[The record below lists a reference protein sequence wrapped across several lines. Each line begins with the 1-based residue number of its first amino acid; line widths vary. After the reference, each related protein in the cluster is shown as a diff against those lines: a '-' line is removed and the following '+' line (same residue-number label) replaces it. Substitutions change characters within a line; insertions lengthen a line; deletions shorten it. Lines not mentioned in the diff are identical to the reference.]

1 MVFACCGLDIALP
14 WRLYRVMEISKKK
27 RLELLA
33 PAGSVQSFFAAVENG
48 ADAIFCGL
56 EQFSARAKAKNFSL
70 QELEQIKGYATG
82 KGVKVYVALNTLLQ
96 EQELPA
102 MVELLARIEYLRIDG
117 IIIQD
122 LGLYNLAH
130 TYFPE
135 IPLHASTQ
143 MLSHNLAGVLML
155 ERMGFSRVVLA
166 RELTLLEISYIHEN
180 SNIEIEHFIHGAM
193 CYSMSGHCLF
203 SSYIDGRSGNRGRCI
218 QPCRRRYHYDGDAGF
233 HFSTSDFSAIEHIP
247 ALIQAGV
254 CSFKIEGRMKSA
266 EYVAAVVAS
275 YRMVLDA
282 KPPQRKAAV
291 KNAQETLASAMGRA
305 SSHGFLKGT
314 HNKELVLTKQKGGL
328 GQIIGRLQRVQN
340 NSVSF
345 TTSEVLHVGDRVR
358 IQPDSDRAGHG
369 FTIRALKI
377 KSRSVKRAQKGA
389 YVTLQMPIKIRV
401 GSGDLVFKLST
412 GKSFTTS
419 EEACRR
425 RLSAASLRAHSV
437 HMTIECGDE
446 KLFVQASVNGLQ
458 VEKTYRVEMFP
469 AERSP
474 LTNATLQKVFSKT
487 TIPILRLATLTA
499 PDLPPVVIKPSRLK
513 EIRREFYQFLFA
525 EFQSA
530 QKLKNSSRLAE
541 IQEKISPRG
550 NAALV
555 QEGDEKLF
563 VISDKVGD
571 MEAVKNYSDI
581 SFIFPLTGALYAA
594 ILEKNIAPHLVT
606 WDLPSIVFDHD
617 WRVLEKNVAKAIA
630 AGCKRFRLNSLS
642 HFHFFKDFQGGE
654 LLAGS
659 WLYSLN
665 TQAIAVMA
673 KMNIQKWSLSIEDD
687 KINIETL
694 LAGSERN
701 NLMLTVYS
709 PVNLFTS
716 RIQPAVNQQQFILK
730 NDKGGL
736 LSLSQNAGLTVTKAE
751 KPFSLTGRLQSLRKM
766 GCVNY
771 LLDLR
776 GLGLLSKDGQEVLQA
791 YYKDRSLAG
800 TTLFNFERGL
810 T

>member
-1 MVFACCGLDIALP
+1 MT
-14 WRLYRVMEISKKK
+14 KQN

-56 EQFSARAKAKNFSL
+56 DQFSARAKAKNFSL
-70 QELEQIKGYATG
+70 QDLELIKGYATE
-82 KGVKVYVALNTLLQ
+82 KGVKVYVALNTLVQ
-96 EQELPA
+96 EHELPA
-102 MVELLARIEYLRIDG
+102 LVELLARLEYLRIDG

-130 TYFPE
+130 THFPK

-166 RELTLLEISYIHEN
+166 RELTLQEISYIHKN
-180 SNIEIEHFIHGAM
+180 SSIEIEHFIHGAM

-218 QPCRRRYHYDGDAGF
+218 QPCRRRYHHGGEAGF
-233 HFSTSDFSAIEHIP
+233 HFSTSDFLAIEYIP
-247 ALIQAGV
+247 ELIQAGV

-282 KPPQRKAAV
+282 GPSQKAVAV

-314 HNKELVLTKQKGGL
+314 HNKKLVLEKQKGGL

-340 NSVSF
+340 DYISF
-345 TTSEVLHVGDRVR
+345 TTSDVLHVGDRVR

-369 FTIRALKI
+369 FTIRALTLKN
-377 KSRSVKRAQKGA
+377 RSVKRAQKGT
-389 YVTLQMPIKIRV
+389 YVTLQMPNKIRV
-401 GSGDLVFKLST
+401 GSGDLIFKLST

-419 EEACRR
+419 EEACHR
-425 RLSAASLRAHSV
+425 RLNAASLRSHSV

-446 KLFVQASVNGLQ
+446 SLSVKASVNGLQ
-458 VEKTYRVEMFP
+458 VKKTYTVEMFP

-474 LTNATLQKVFSKT
+474 LTIATLEKVFSKT
-487 TIPILRLATLTA
+487 TIPVLRLASLSA

-513 EIRREFYQFLFA
+513 EIRREFYQLLFA
-525 EFQSA
+525 EFQSV
-530 QKLKNSSRLAE
+530 QKQKDKARLIE
-541 IQEKISPRG
+541 IQEKIKPKE
-550 NAALV
+550 NTTV
-555 QEGDEKLF
+555 FQESDEKLF

-571 MEAVKNYSDI
+571 VQVVPEYSDI
-581 SFIFPLTGALYAA
+581 SFIFPLTGELYTA
-594 ILEKNIAPHLVT
+594 ILEKNIEPQSIT

-617 WRVLEKNVAKAIA
+617 WQVLEQNVATAIT

-642 HFHFFKDFQGGE
+642 HFDFFVDFEGGK

-665 TQAIAVMA
+665 TQAITMTA
-673 KMNIQKWSLSIEDD
+673 KEKIEKWSLSIEDD
-687 KINIETL
+687 KRNIETL
-694 LAGSERN
+694 LAGLERN
-701 NLMLTVYS
+701 NLMLTVYT
-709 PVNLFTS
+709 PVDLFTS
-716 RIQPAVNQQQFILK
+716 RIQPTVPQQKFILK

-751 KPFSLTGRLQSLRKM
+751 KPFSLTGRLQSLREM

-776 GLGLLSKDGQEVLQA
+776 GIGLLGEQGQEVLQA
-791 YYKDRSLAG
+791 YYEDRSLAG

>member
-1 MVFACCGLDIALP
+1 MT
-14 WRLYRVMEISKKK
+14 KQN

-70 QELEQIKGYATG
+70 QDLELIKGYATE
-82 KGVKVYVALNTLLQ
+82 KGVKVYVALNTLVQ
-96 EQELPA
+96 EHELPA
-102 MVELLARIEYLRIDG
+102 LVELLARLEYLRIDG

-166 RELTLLEISYIHEN
+166 RELTLQEISFIHKN
-180 SNIEIEHFIHGAM
+180 SSIEIEHFIHGAM

-218 QPCRRRYHYDGDAGF
+218 QPCRRRYHHGGEAGF
-233 HFSTSDFSAIEHIP
+233 HFSTSDFSAIEYIP
-247 ALIQAGV
+247 ELIQAGV

-266 EYVAAVVAS
+266 EYVAAAVAS

-282 KPPQRKAAV
+282 EPSQKGVAV

-305 SSHGFLKGT
+305 SSHGFLQGT
-314 HNKELVLTKQKGGL
+314 HNKKLVLEKQKGGL

-340 NSVSF
+340 DYISF
-345 TTSEVLHVGDRVR
+345 TTSDVLHVGDRVR

-369 FTIRALKI
+369 FTIRGLKI
-377 KSRSVKRAQKGA
+377 KNRSVKRAQKNT
-389 YVTLQMPIKIRV
+389 YVTLQMPNKIRV
-401 GSGDLVFKLST
+401 GSGDLIFKLST

-419 EEACRR
+419 EEACNR
-425 RLSAASLRAHSV
+425 RLSAASLRSHSV
-437 HMTIECGDE
+437 DMTIECGE
-446 KLFVQASVNGLQ
+446 GNMSVKASVNGIQ
-458 VEKTYRVEMFP
+458 VEKTYTVEMFD

-474 LTNATLQKVFSKT
+474 LTSATLEKVFSKT
-487 TIPILRLATLTA
+487 TIPVLRLASLTA

-513 EIRREFYQFLFA
+513 EIRREFYQLLFT
-525 EFQSA
+525 EFQSV
-530 QKLKNSSRLAE
+530 QKQKDKARLVE
-541 IQEKISPRG
+541 IQEKIKPKE
-550 NAALV
+550 NTTV
-555 QEGDEKLF
+555 FQESDEKLF

-571 MEAVKNYSDI
+571 VQVVPEYSDI
-581 SFIFPLTGALYAA
+581 SFIFPLTGDLYTA
-594 ILEKNIAPHLVT
+594 ILENNIEPQSIT

-617 WRVLEKNVAKAIA
+617 WQELKQNVSTAIK

-642 HFHFFKDFQGGE
+642 HFDFFVDFEGVK

-659 WLYSLN
+659 WLYYLN
-665 TQAIAVMA
+665 TQAITVTA
-673 KMNIQKWSLSIEDD
+673 KQKIEKWSLSIEDD
-687 KINIETL
+687 KENIETL
-694 LAGSERN
+694 LGGPERN
-701 NLMLTVYS
+701 NLMLTVYT
-709 PVNLFTS
+709 PVDLFTS
-716 RIQPAVNQQQFILK
+716 RIQPTVPQQKFILK

-751 KPFSLTGRLQSLRKM
+751 KSFSLTGRLQSLREM
-766 GCVNY
+766 GCINY

-776 GLGLLSKDGQEVLQA
+776 GIGLLGEQGQEVLQA
-791 YYKDRSLAG
+791 YYEDRSLAG

>member
-1 MVFACCGLDIALP
+1 
-14 WRLYRVMEISKKK
+14 MEISKQN

-70 QELEQIKGYATG
+70 QELELIKGYASK

-96 EQELPA
+96 EHELPA
-102 MVELLARIEYLRIDG
+102 MVELLATLEYLQIDG

-122 LGLYNLAH
+122 LGLYHLVH
-130 TYFPE
+130 TYFAK

-155 ERMGFSRVVLA
+155 ERMGFSRAVLA
-166 RELTLLEISYIHEN
+166 RELTLQEISFIHKN

-218 QPCRRRYHYDGDAGF
+218 QPCRRRYHHEGDAGF

-247 ALIQAGV
+247 ELIEAGV

-275 YRMVLDA
+275 YRMVIDA
-282 KPPQRKAAV
+282 ESSHRKAAV
-291 KNAQETLASAMGRA
+291 KAAQETLANAMGRS
-305 SSHGFLKGT
+305 SSHGFLKGA
-314 HNKELVLTKQKGGL
+314 HNKELVLVKQKGGL
-328 GQIIGRLQRVQN
+328 GKIIGRVQRIQKN
-340 NSVSF
+340 FVSF
-345 TTSEVLHVGDRVR
+345 TSDEVFHVGDRLR

-369 FTIRALKI
+369 FTVRALKVNN
-377 KSRSVKRAQKGA
+377 RWVKRVQKGA
-389 YVTLQMPIKIRV
+389 YVSIQMPDKIRV

-425 RLSAASLRAHSV
+425 RLNGAPLRSHSIDV
-437 HMTIECGDE
+437 TIECGNE
-446 KLFVQASVNGLQ
+446 ELFVTASLNGLQ
-458 VEKTYRVEMFP
+458 VKKTYTVEMFP

-474 LTNATLQKVFSKT
+474 LTIATLRKVFSKT
-487 TIPILRLATLTA
+487 TIPVLRLGSLTA
-499 PDLPPVVIKPSRLK
+499 SDLPPVVIKPSRLK
-513 EIRREFYQFLFA
+513 EIRRDFYQFFFA
-525 EFQSA
+525 EFQA
-530 QKLKNSSRLAE
+530 VQKREGRVRQAG
-541 IQEKISPRG
+541 IQEEIRQKEIG
-550 NAALV
+550 TTFQN
-555 QEGDEKLF
+555 ETEKLY
-563 VISDKVGD
+563 VISDKIED
-571 MEAVKNYSDI
+571 AKAIEEYSDI
-581 SFIFPLTGALYAA
+581 SFVFPLNSELYTAL
-594 ILEKNIAPHLVT
+594 LDKGVAPQSVI

-617 WRVLEKNVAKAIA
+617 WQALEQNVANAIA

-642 HFHFFKDFQGGE
+642 HFHFFENLQDGKLF
-654 LLAGS
+654 AGS
-659 WLYSLN
+659 WLYCLN
-665 TQAIAVMA
+665 TQAISMTA
-673 KMNIQKWSLSIEDD
+673 KRKIEKWSLSIEDD
-687 KINIETL
+687 KRNIETL
-694 LAGSERN
+694 LSRSERN
-701 NLMLTVYS
+701 NLIVTAYS
-709 PVNLFTS
+709 PVDLFTS
-716 RIQPAVNQQQFILK
+716 RIQPSVPKQKFILK

-736 LSLSQNAGLTVTKAE
+736 LSLSQNAGLTTTRAE
-751 KPFSLTGRLQSLRKM
+751 KAFSLTGRLQFLRKK

-771 LLDLR
+771 LIDLR
-776 GLGLLSKDGQEVLQA
+776 GLGLLSDEGQEILQA
-791 YYKDRSLAG
+791 YYEDRSLAG